1 MAECPKCGGG
11 GWLWR
16 HELPDPSYEP
26 CDVVIDNTKYICS
39 YCAGTGDAAAEIDRL
54 RAENEALAEKL
65 DKVAALV
72 NNLPL
77 TKIAV
82 DGALIVSVTKYNALI
97 DALRSEGE

>member
-1 MAECPKCGGG
+1 MKDVEFV
-11 GWLWR
+11 
-16 HELPDPSYEP
+16 LPP
-26 CDVVIDNTKYICS
+26 
-39 YCAGTGDAAAEIDRL
+39 EIQATVSACIEERDRL

-97 DALRSEGE
+97 DALRSEGD